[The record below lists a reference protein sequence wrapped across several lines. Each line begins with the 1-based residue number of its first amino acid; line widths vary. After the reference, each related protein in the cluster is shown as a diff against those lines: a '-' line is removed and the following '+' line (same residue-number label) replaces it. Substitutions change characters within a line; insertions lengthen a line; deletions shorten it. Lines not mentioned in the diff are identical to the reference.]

1 MSHFQLDAKQIVC
14 ILPKGMASVVEQG
27 LIEDHGIHDANFHH
41 SRGVGKFSALS
52 ARGLG
57 EQQEKDILQVI
68 VGKDM
73 ADTIFEYI
81 YFKAELDQPHG
92 GIVYIAKVPKMALM
106 KLPEPTEQN
115 NGIDNLQENL

>member
-14 ILPKGMASVVEQG
+14 ILPKGKASILEQG
-27 LIEDHGIHDANFHH
+27 LIEDHGIHDANFNH

-57 EQQEKDILQVI
+57 EQREKDILQVI
-68 VGKDM
+68 VSKEM

-81 YFKAELDQPHG
+81 YYKAELDQPHG
-92 GIVYIAKVPKMALM
+92 GIVYIARVPKMALM
-106 KLPEPTEQN
+106 KLPELTER
-115 NGIDNLQENL
+115 DENLESQ